1 MYAGYFFNVL
11 FLFIKFCLTIL
22 WEFIFRTAAAWRL
35 HFLRIYILQIILI
48 VSIISGEKC
57 LIVCVWVC
65 VKLVEHKETNKIL
78 VCYKKRTRG
87 GSAAHPTANP
97 TAPRAWDVSMCGGGD
112 GKWVK
117 VGGGVVG
124 LWVVVVVLVV
134 VMVGYLFVL
143 FDLVVPIT
151 MTVASSM

>member
-1 MYAGYFFNVL
+1 
-11 FLFIKFCLTIL
+11 
-22 WEFIFRTAAAWRL
+22 
-35 HFLRIYILQIILI
+35 
-48 VSIISGEKC
+48 
-57 LIVCVWVC
+57 
-65 VKLVEHKETNKIL
+65 
-78 VCYKKRTRG
+78 
-87 GSAAHPTANP
+87 
-97 TAPRAWDVSMCGGGD
+97 MCGGGGD

-124 LWVVVVVLVV
+124 LWVVLVV